1 MSTEYEVI
9 RAMFD
14 SRNNRDMADL
24 LKTNQ
29 ELKPLIENSNRVLK
43 GMIDVN
49 TLPLPPAAKA
59 Q

>member
-1 MSTEYEVI
+1 MATEYDVI

-14 SRNNRDMADL
+14 AKQNRDMADL
-24 LKTNQ
+24 VKVNQ
-29 ELKPLIENSNRVLK
+29 ELKPLIVNSNRVLK

-49 TLPLPPAAKA
+49 TLKLPPSQKA